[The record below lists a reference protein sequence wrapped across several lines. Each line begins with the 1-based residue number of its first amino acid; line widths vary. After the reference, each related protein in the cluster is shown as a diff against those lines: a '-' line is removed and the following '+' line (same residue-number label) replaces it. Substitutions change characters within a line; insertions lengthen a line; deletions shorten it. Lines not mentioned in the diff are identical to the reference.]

1 LEEAAKVQPYED
13 GASVIATLN
22 RLDELKLTFVAPPA
36 GVPLT
41 ERPSEIAQPFG
52 DNQVQSNAM
61 CRVQE
66 HVRRT
71 NNLQFIRTQ

>member
-22 RLDELKLTFVAPPA
+22 RLGGLTFVAPPA
-36 GVPLT
+36 VVPLT
-41 ERPSEIAQPFG
+41 ERPSEIAQPFRG
-52 DNQVQSNAM
+52 NQVQSNAM
-61 CRVQE
+61 RRVQE

-71 NNLQFIRTQ
+71 DNLQFIRTQ